1 MDLQSN
7 RLAEPTPKLP
17 RSSRW
22 VVVCAAAALLAGVAG
37 VFFSRQSNAAPDVSI
52 TTLSG
57 VVTPMAA
64 LRGKVVL
71 VNFWATTC
79 TICRHEMPKIVQ
91 TYNDYAARGFEVI
104 AVAMPYD
111 RPDWVLDYS
120 QRSALPFKVAIDFD
134 GKINRAFG
142 GIDATPV
149 SFLIDRRGKVVEKI
163 VGEPDVLWLRRAIE
177 RALARL
183 DGAS

>member
-37 VFFSRQSNAAPDVSI
+37 VFFSQRSNAAPDVSI

-57 VVTPMAA
+57 VATPMAA

-79 TICRHEMPKIVQ
+79 AICMHEMPKIVQ
-91 TYNDYAARGFEVI
+91 AYSDYAERGFEVI

-111 RPDWVLDYS
+111 RPDWVLAYS
-120 QRSALPFKVAIDFD
+120 QRSKLLFKVAIDFD

-149 SFLIDRRGKVVEKI
+149 SFLIDRSGKVVEKI
-163 VGEPDVLWLRRAIE
+163 VGEPDFVWLRARIE
-177 RALARL
+177 AALARL
-183 DGAS
+183 A